1 MPGQAQGMLALEK
14 LLYDYTQKI
23 PELREESY
31 WRRLEI
37 LKMFSQERRL
47 ERYRII
53 YVWKVLE
60 GLVPNCGVNTFSP
73 QSWIQ

>member
-14 LLYDYTQKI
+14 LFYDFTSKI

-31 WRRLEI
+31 WKRLQL

-53 YVWKVLE
+53 YVWKILE
-60 GLVPNCGVNTFSP
+60 GPVPNCGVNQAKVNP
-73 QSWIQ
+73 RL